1 MQKPITVSCDASP
14 KGVGRELLKDDCPVA
29 YTNRSLT
36 EAESRYAHIKK
47 ETLSSFVQPG
57 AIQPMH
63 VWKESSCRIRSQAPR
78 NKIEKALSNG
88 ASQTTDNSTENV
100 KVRLYPRIQT
110 GKELVPLDML
120 SLASLPET
128 AKGTLEKAIV
138 LIVHLIQSN
147 VPAW

>member
-47 ETLSSFVQPG
+47 ETLSGFVQPG

-63 VWKESSCRIRSQAPR
+63 VWKESSCGIRSQAPR

-88 ASQTTDNSTENV
+88 ASQTTEDSIENV
-100 KVRLYPRIQT
+100 KVRLYPGIQT
-110 GKELVPLDML
+110 GKELVSPDML
-120 SLASLPET
+120 SRASLPET

-138 LIVHLIQSN
+138 LIVHLLQSN
-147 VPAW
+147 LPAW